1 MKSLFLQYHVGVEL
15 VHAIHFSRELP
26 VVPLPRS
33 RYARQ
38 PKIKLDRQT
47 PVAWIAGRIT
57 EESQGR
63 FAVELV
69 EPYAGFRSWLRELL
83 FLPGVV
89 TIVEAD
95 RYAMQFNLARCLD
108 ASEILRAATEITRD
122 HFYAG
127 EDLIF
132 LNNGQVVVGS
142 EGQQANSQ
150 EKEAPK

>member
-1 MKSLFLQYHVGVEL
+1 MKSLFLQYHVGAER

-33 RYARQ
+33 RYDRQ

-57 EESQGR
+57 EGSQGR

-69 EPYAGFRSWLRELL
+69 DPNAVFKSWLTDLL
-83 FLPGVV
+83 FLAGVV
-89 TIVEAD
+89 AIVEAD

-122 HFYAG
+122 HFYPG
-127 EDLIF
+127 EELIF
-132 LNNGQVVVGS
+132 LNRGQVVVES
-142 EGQQANSQ
+142 EGQQATRQ